1 MPFDATPIK
10 TNTTADV
17 LRRARVLI
25 DSPEKW
31 LKYAVA
37 EMGGKHVRCFNGE
50 QPDIIGADRLC
61 VLGAIHAAAPYGQR
75 VRMRSLFIKLN
86 GGGGIWNDAPERTHA
101 DVLRAFDRAIEL
113 AEAEG

>member
-17 LRRARVLI
+17 LRRARALI

-31 LKYAVA
+31 IKGAYGLRADDPHCVYGALDVVAHMRPCRGFELFREAVGTRHIEA
-37 EMGGKHVRCFNGE
+37 
-50 QPDIIGADRLC
+50 
-61 VLGAIHAAAPYGQR
+61 
-75 VRMRSLFIKLN
+75 
-86 GGGGIWNDAPERTHA
+86 WNDAPERTHA
-101 DVLRAFDRAIEL
+101 EVMAAFDRAIEL